1 MNRIN
6 RIKRDNEKHWHMPML
21 FVCEDK
27 SYIEKNKMDRNS
39 VLKVKLYLKII

>member
-1 MNRIN
+1 M
-6 RIKRDNEKHWHMPML
+6 KKHWRMPML

-39 VLKVKLYLKII
+39 VFKG

>member
-6 RIKRDNEKHWHMPML
+6 RIKRDNEKAL
-21 FVCEDK
+21 AYANAFVCEDK

-39 VLKVKLYLKII
+39 VFKG